1 MQKPSYNSQYYDWY
15 DRWWHPGTACP
26 SYYTDKTNPIHPMFP
41 NPLDHPVVDKWTQD
55 ELMRCHY
62 YKNMRNIP
70 GPEDRGE
77 PDIESPSIEEV
88 DKAINEEWNNFVK
101 KSIGGGD
108 LINHPPHYTSGKI
121 EVWDFI
127 IDQGLDFVL
136 GNVIKYVCRA
146 GRKGDRLEDLMKAK
160 AYLEKAISLYE
171 EDNA

>member
-1 MQKPSYNSQYYDWY
+1 
-15 DRWWHPGTACP
+15 
-26 SYYTDKTNPIHPMFP
+26 
-41 NPLDHPVVDKWTQD
+41 
-55 ELMRCHY
+55 
-62 YKNMRNIP
+62 MRNIP
-70 GPEDRGE
+70 GPEDRRE
-77 PDIESPSIEEV
+77 PDIKSPSIEEV